1 MIYITKEK
9 KKEIESKIAEFEF
22 ISANDLLQNTER
34 DLAQG
39 SLNIYKE
46 ILSETVIL
54 PSISDWI
61 EVCSTTDAIFFREKF
76 PNGLIIKP

>member
-1 MIYITKEK
+1 MIYMSEVRRKDLEDRMITIAQQDPDDYFGNVKL
-9 KKEIESKIAEFEF
+9 IE
-22 ISANDLLQNTER
+22 
-34 DLAQG
+34 
-39 SLNIYKE
+39 E